1 MCRGFCVDFS
11 YESLLLHVSADKRTN
26 FNQICRFYG
35 DQANVRFVEVFLV
48 GESYVLSSVPSISHF
63 ILYKEIYGIISIGS
77 KFLKLLKIVI
87 YILT

>member
-63 ILYKEIYGIISIGS
+63 IL
-77 KFLKLLKIVI
+77 
-87 YILT
+87 